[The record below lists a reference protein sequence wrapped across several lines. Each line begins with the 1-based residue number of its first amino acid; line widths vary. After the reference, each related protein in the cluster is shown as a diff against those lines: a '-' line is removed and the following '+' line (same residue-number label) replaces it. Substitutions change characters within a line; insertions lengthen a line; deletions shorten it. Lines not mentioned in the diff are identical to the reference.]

1 MRVLREKCPL
11 FFVRSSPENAIHC
24 IKNLL
29 KRTLLAPENAYSSLV
44 SPNCGNSFSA

>member
-24 IKNLL
+24 IKKML
-29 KRTLLAPENAYSSLV
+29 KCTLFAPHNAYSALV
-44 SPNCGNSFSA
+44 FPNLANSFSA

>member
-29 KRTLLAPENAYSSLV
+29 KRTLFAPKIPYSSLV
-44 SPNCGNSFSA
+44 SPNLANSFNA